1 MNEDDSRIEID
12 HINHNV
18 SDNRKINLRKANRFN
33 NQSNAKLAKNNI
45 SKCKGVSY
53 RKDTGKWRS
62 VLIRNGLRYELGSYV
77 EKENAIKA
85 RKEAEEKLCRE
96 WSYDNSI
103 KIADEFKIKGDFE
116 NGKIR

>member
-1 MNEDDSRIEID
+1 M
-12 HINHNV
+12 
-18 SDNRKINLRKANRFN
+18 
-33 NQSNAKLAKNNI
+33 
-45 SKCKGVSY
+45 
-53 RKDTGKWRS
+53 
-62 VLIRNGLRYELGSYV
+62 LIRNGVRYELGSYV
-77 EKENAIKA
+77 EKEDAIKA

>member
-1 MNEDDSRIEID
+1 MKGID
-12 HINHNV
+12 
-18 SDNRKINLRKANRFN
+18 KIK
-33 NQSNAKLAKNNI
+33 
-45 SKCKGVSY
+45 
-53 RKDTGKWRS
+53 
-62 VLIRNGLRYELGSYV
+62 ELEEQLS
-77 EKENAIKA
+77 KA